1 MRHDLRL
8 CGQRNLTVGVVT
20 GSVVLG
26 HSWYRAHLA
35 GIYRRVAKWLRPPA
49 HNRVIVGSIPTPAT
63 RLRVA

>member
-26 HSWYRAHLA
+26 HSRCRVRFAR
-35 GIYRRVAKWLRPPA
+35 IYRRVAKWLRPLL
-49 HNRVIVGSIPTPAT
+49 ITGSSWVQFPP
-63 RLRVA
+63 LQPDCV